1 MSKKL
6 IGGLIVLVVL
16 AIGVYFTVFTGGEL
30 EPEMQQAKVAQT
42 EQQPVASTVTS
53 TPGEYKEYD
62 ERAVNA
68 MDGTRLLFFHA
79 PWCPQ
84 CRELDTSIKVGP
96 IPENTT
102 IFKVD
107 YDSNQALRKKYGVT
121 IQTTI
126 VQVDGNGEFIKKHV
140 AYDAPTLESVL
151 KNF

>member
-1 MSKKL
+1 MNKKL
-6 IGGLIVLVVL
+6 IFGIVVL
-16 AIGVYFTVFTGGEL
+16 LALAAATYFTIFTGGEL
-30 EPEMQQAKVAQT
+30 EPEMQQAKEAQT
-42 EQQPVASTVTS
+42 EQQPVATVAS
-53 TPGEYKEYD
+53 ATPGEYREYD
-62 ERAVNA
+62 ERSVNA
-68 MDGTRLLFFHA
+68 MEGTRLLFFHA

-84 CRELDTSIKVGP
+84 CRELDASIKAGP

-126 VQVDGNGEFIKKHV
+126 VQVDGNGELIKKHV